1 MIGYIQADIIY
12 IISSLYYYYVHT
24 KNRINY
30 FLQSTHIT
38 NRYLYIYIFIEI
50 SQQEMYIHKPEC
62 QDGFCGSTVHYIFAL
77 TELRLKL

>member
-38 NRYLYIYIFIEI
+38 NRYLYIYI
-50 SQQEMYIHKPEC
+50 Y
-62 QDGFCGSTVHYIFAL
+62 L
-77 TELRLKL
+77 